1 MKPDEDQEEMLVTY
15 TLMQKKRPLT
25 KFEEDLGVSSE
36 YDRRIY
42 DSPSAR
48 REFHESQFKGNKTT
62 ISSDGKVVHQSHKAA
77 KNKYGKKH
85 ASLHQGEADH
95 IDPLKNIHER
105 VENNPLARL
114 LLSDSDLQEV
124 GNRRTNFQELSKGEN
139 TSKGAKSELQRGIET
154 CDVKRVAK
162 GISVQVET
170 DVFVT

>member
-62 ISSDGKVVHQSHKAA
+62 ISSDGYLKHIEKYQLTGQIKTTLDIPPA
-77 KNKYGKKH
+77 KK
-85 ASLHQGEADH
+85 
-95 IDPLKNIHER
+95 
-105 VENNPLARL
+105 
-114 LLSDSDLQEV
+114 
-124 GNRRTNFQELSKGEN
+124 
-139 TSKGAKSELQRGIET
+139 
-154 CDVKRVAK
+154 
-162 GISVQVET
+162 
-170 DVFVT
+170 